1 MILPHA
7 PGLTS
12 LKMHDDGYHEVNLS
26 KGVLRCRRRKK
37 SLACFSDHTKN
48 KSRLFKCRGC
58 NWMHVTNLSMHIR
71 GDRTRVFDG
80 EAGFDQLVVLLSR

>member
-26 KGVLRCRRRKK
+26 EGVFKVEEKK
-37 SLACFSDHTKN
+37 TLACFSDHTKN

-71 GDRTRVFDG
+71 RESRQVFSVE
-80 EAGFDQLVVLLSR
+80 EACFDQLVVLLSQ